1 MDLIARLFTWTLAA
15 FIPRRPG
22 RHSAAYLT
30 EQRAPEAAAN
40 PWSRPWT
47 GPSAAQVRA
56 VFRPETSTE
65 STLPLSPMQRER
77 RWAVQFAEIG
87 VDYPYSYPGAPFDA
101 RAFHGAA
108 VAA

>member
-1 MDLIARLFTWTLAA
+1 MDLIARLFTWLLSALT
-15 FIPRRPG
+15 PRRPG

-30 EQRAPEAAAN
+30 ERPVPESVAN

-47 GPSAAQVRA
+47 GPSASQVRA
-56 VFRPETSTE
+56 VFRPETTAE
-65 STLPLSPMQRER
+65 STVPLSPMQRER

-101 RAFHGAA
+101 REFHGTA